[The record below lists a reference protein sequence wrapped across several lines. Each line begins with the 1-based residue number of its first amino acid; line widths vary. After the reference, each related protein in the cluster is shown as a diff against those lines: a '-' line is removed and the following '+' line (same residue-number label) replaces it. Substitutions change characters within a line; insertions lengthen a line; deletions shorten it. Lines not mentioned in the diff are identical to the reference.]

1 MLYSFTAQ
9 KYLDGILPDERAKG
23 HSPLSPA
30 EAVDSRMATTDSDP
44 GGHTSAVRHAA
55 GTALRCRGSPSSG
68 FSTPTPGNRIAVSV
82 PDMKSAAPVRQGDC
96 GRLSV
101 DSTSEAISGGLTPP
115 HILFHLGGTIP
126 AFFMLILA
134 GEQAAD

>member
-30 EAVDSRMATTDSDP
+30 EAVHSSMSTTDSDP

-55 GTALRCRGSPSSG
+55 GTTLRCRGSPSSG

-82 PDMKSAAPVRQGDC
+82 SDMKSAAPFAKATAGA
-96 GRLSV
+96 GSA
-101 DSTSEAISGGLTPP
+101 DSTSEAISGGLTPQ
-115 HILFHLGGTIP
+115 HILFHRRWRHSSVLH
-126 AFFMLILA
+126 
-134 GEQAAD
+134 ADPGR